1 MGENVSKS
9 VKILIYVSVKSVKVD
24 AKAARTGKLAS
35 KALFSIMDRK
45 KKTNLAA
52 FGKPVKYSF
61 KETVLSSQG
70 TEIIF
75 I

>member
-1 MGENVSKS
+1 
-9 VKILIYVSVKSVKVD
+9 
-24 AKAARTGKLAS
+24 
-35 KALFSIMDRK
+35 MDRK

-75 I
+75 NYTYEKNYDLTIEIMFS